1 MVKCATLCFELR
13 RGTRQ
18 GCPLSPLLFA
28 IAMEPLAIAIR
39 QNVDIKGIRRAEMEH
54 KVSLYADDMLLFIA
68 EPHSSIPTL
77 MALLTEFGRIS
88 GYKINY
94 QKSELMPLSDKDN
107 LATWASFPFKLC
119 LQKFKYLGI
128 WITRNH
134 KDLYSANYE
143 PLLLHLR
150 RELERWSPLYLSLMG
165 RINTVK
171 MTILPKFLYVFQS
184 LPVFL
189 TKSFFHKLNN
199 LILPFI

>member
-1 MVKCATLCFELR
+1 
-13 RGTRQ
+13 
-18 GCPLSPLLFA
+18 
-28 IAMEPLAIAIR
+28 MEPLAIAIR

-150 RELERWSPLYLSLMG
+150 QELA
-165 RINTVK
+165 
-171 MTILPKFLYVFQS
+171 
-184 LPVFL
+184 
-189 TKSFFHKLNN
+189 SFGK
-199 LILPFI
+199 IG